1 MSKNRAYKPAQYLG
15 IMVCETRGDI
25 PIPEKS
31 FCRRLCEVGRKHGIT
46 VFIFSPTWLRPKL
59 GYIVGYA
66 YTDKGWERGA
76 FPIPKVVY
84 DRCYYP
90 TLHKYLEIQRAIQ
103 RLNELSPITFL
114 GRGLKGKWDVYQIMC
129 GYEAVKPY
137 LPETVLYESITT
149 LREWIE
155 SCGGEAFL
163 KPHGGSHGKNTLY
176 VRRQDGKLRI
186 RGRNASNDI
195 IERVFKQEEAGYRW
209 IHQWIGRRKFIMQ
222 PYLYLNNRK
231 DEPFDIRSLV
241 QKNEHGEWQLT
252 GMAVRRGKPGS
263 LTSNLHGGGHAE
275 AAIPFLE
282 REFGIDKTATLIE
295 SIKELSQQIPILLEE
310 RHGRL
315 AELGIDFGVDRN
327 GNLWVLEVNSKPGR
341 SIFLQM
347 NDRSTALK
355 SVENP
360 IVYARYLLLRQLRRV
375 HS

>member
-1 MSKNRAYKPAQYLG
+1 MSKNRAYKSAGYLG
-15 IMVCETRGDI
+15 IMVCETRGNL

-31 FCRRLCEVGRKHGIT
+31 FCRRLCEIGRKHGIT
-46 VFIFSPTWLRPKL
+46 VFVFSPTWLRPKL
-59 GYIVGYA
+59 GRVVGYA

-90 TLHKYLEIQRAIQ
+90 TLQKYLEIQRAIQ
-103 RLNELSPITFL
+103 RLNDLSPITFL
-114 GRGLKGKWDVYQIMC
+114 GRGLKGKWDVYQMMSN
-129 GYEAVKPY
+129 
-137 LPETVLYESITT
+137 YESVSPHLPKTMLYDSISS
-149 LREWIE
+149 LSEWIE
-155 SCGGEAFL
+155 ACGGEAFL

-176 VRRQDGKLRI
+176 VHRKDGKLFI
-186 RGRNASNDI
+186 RGRSASNEI
-195 IERVFKQEEAGYRW
+195 IERVFKQEAAGYRW
-209 IHQWIGRRKFIMQ
+209 IHQWIGSRKFIMQ
-222 PYLYLNNRK
+222 PYLYLNNRNE
-231 DEPFDIRSLV
+231 EPFDIRSLV

-275 AAIPFLE
+275 SATPFLE
-282 REFGIDKTATLIE
+282 REFGNVKTAGLIK
-295 SIKELSQQIPILLEE
+295 SIKELSQQIPLLLEE

-315 AELGIDFGVDRN
+315 AELGIDFGVDRD

-360 IVYARYLLLRQLRRV
+360 ILYARYLLLRQLRRV